1 MVVVLDTRENRSNFY
16 LSVGVLLL
24 VGSELPEVELQI
36 TSDDDFMVER
46 VPKTHLKLLALKDVA
61 VGTARLTGAAGD
73 GGVEAASSELG
84 FEEGVDLRVLLLLI
98 QVALGVVGELLGL
111 IGGLDGGLALFRDG
125 LSVVSLVPLP
135 EGGGIDLD
143 DAALDKSVGAD
154 KFVVGGVVSLKMRSF
169 KLEFACVRKKG
180 TYDTDQPRLA
190 GDVLRSPCIVSG
202 IETESTE
209 LGVTTTD
216 TNAVDTLGAELG
228 GGGLATELELSLLAV
243 VGTLRTSLRALVP

>member
-24 VGSELPEVELQI
+24 VGSELPEVE
-36 TSDDDFMVER
+36 
-46 VPKTHLKLLALKDVA
+46 LKLLALKDVA

-125 LSVVSLVPLP
+125 LGVVSLVPLP

-154 KFVVGGVVSLKMRSF
+154 KFVVGGVVS
-169 KLEFACVRKKG
+169 
-180 TYDTDQPRLA
+180 DTDQPRLA